1 MSILN
6 KLAKYRQASTHEFTA
21 KVAMSPEQSKALNL
35 KMREENRVNVHANS
49 KDIAL
54 PYRVQLQVRGSWAGR
69 PDGYFKNV
77 EVATLAGTL
86 VSIARFG
93 EKALVGTFAES
104 ATVDPEFVAWI
115 NHPSNAKIKKDTADL
130 FDEEMF

>member
-6 KLAKYRQASTHEFTA
+6 KLAKYRQASTHEFAA
-21 KVAMSPEQSKALNL
+21 KVPMSPEQAKALNL
-35 KMREENRVNVHANS
+35 KMREENRIN
-49 KDIAL
+49 
-54 PYRVQLQVRGSWAGR
+54 
-69 PDGYFKNV
+69 
-77 EVATLAGTL
+77 

-115 NHPSNAKIKKDTADL
+115 NHPSNAKIKKATADL
-130 FDEEMF
+130 FDTGEF

>member
-6 KLAKYRQASTHEFTA
+6 KLAKYRQASTHEFAA
-21 KVAMSPEQSKALNL
+21 KVPMSPEQAKALNL
-35 KMREENRVNVHANS
+35 KLREENRVNVHANR
-49 KDIAL
+49 KDIDL

-77 EVATLAGTL
+77 EVAALAGTL

-93 EKALVGTFAES
+93 DTALVGTFDES
-104 ATVDPEFVAWI
+104 AVTNPEFTDWLA
-115 NHPSNAKIKKDTADL
+115 HPSNAKIKKATADL
-130 FDEEMF
+130 FDTGEF

>member
-6 KLAKYRQASTHEFTA
+6 KLAKYRQASTHEFAA
-21 KVAMSPEQSKALNL
+21 KVPMSPEQAKALNL
-35 KMREENRVNVHANS
+35 KMREENRINVHANS

-93 EKALVGTFAES
+93 EKAIVGTFAES
-104 ATVDPEFVAWI
+104 ATVDPEFVSWI
-115 NHPSNAKIKKDTADL
+115 NHPANAKIKKDTADL